1 MSYIRF
7 MNLKHKAPN
16 QFGPIGSAGKA
27 EIDAIKLPSVAG
39 GLDFLPFVRKC
50 RKKKKS

>member
-16 QFGPIGSAGKA
+16 QFGPIGTA
-27 EIDAIKLPSVAG
+27 
-39 GLDFLPFVRKC
+39 PFPPGQAATCVRHYQDNAK
-50 RKKKKS
+50 